1 MPTLS
6 AAVNASTV
14 DALLR
19 SRSVAVIG
27 ASDNPNK
34 VGGRP
39 VHYLNR
45 YGYDGRIYP
54 INPGRDEIQ
63 GHRAYPDLDALDTV
77 PDAAVIAVAGDAA
90 LEQVRRCAAAGV
102 RAAVVMAS
110 GFAETGDAG
119 RRRQDE
125 LVAAAHAGGMRIVGP
140 NAQGTANFASG
151 AVLNFS
157 TMFMEVAPAD
167 GPIAIVSQSGA
178 ASVMPYALLRQAG
191 LGVRYLVA
199 TGNDADLDACAM
211 AEAVAADEVVRL
223 VLVYLESLSDPA
235 RLAAAAAI
243 ARRRGAAVVVL
254 KSGGSKRGAAA
265 AASHTGAMV
274 GNDAAIDAFLARHGI
289 WRAPDIA
296 AFVRAAPLYLQGR
309 DPGLGRTVVISHSG
323 AVGVMAA
330 DLAERAGLPLT
341 DLAPATQDALA
352 RVLPDFGTAANP
364 LDMTAA
370 LLGHGDLF
378 PRALGAL
385 GGDPGANM
393 VMIGIPVAGPG
404 YDVEAL
410 ARDAAGF
417 VDAHAMPLVVS
428 APQATVRAAFDRRG
442 VPTYVT
448 EADAIAAL
456 HQYAM
461 HRRLMEAAARA
472 EGDDPGADPGAGHGA
487 DPGAGH
493 GADAR
498 VGSCT
503 DVCADACA
511 DARANAGGNAARN
524 TADAGAGTGLLD
536 EYASLSLLGRY
547 GVPAV
552 PQRLCET
559 AEQAVQ
565 AAAALA
571 AGDAPVVVKGCATSV
586 PHKSEHGLVHLRLAG
601 AAQVLAAATACL
613 GKLAELGV
621 ERPRVLVAP
630 MVKGTHEFALGVTV
644 DPQLGPLVMIGDG
657 GTLLELRQDIVTL
670 LAPFDGA
677 AAREACRRL
686 RVAPLFDGYR
696 DMPPLDLD
704 ALADAAV
711 ALGEFAMACGGT
723 LMSVDINPL
732 MVMPAGQGAMAV
744 DAVVEMR

>member
-1 MPTLS
+1 MPILS
-6 AAVNASTV
+6 AAVNASII

-19 SRSVAVIG
+19 PRSVAVIG

-39 VHYLNR
+39 VHYLSR
-45 YGYDGRIYP
+45 YGFAGRIYP

-63 GHRAYPDLDALDTV
+63 GHRAYPSLDALDTA

-211 AEAVAADEVVRL
+211 AEAVAADEAVRL
-223 VLVYLESLSDPA
+223 VLIYLESLSDPA

-296 AFVRAAPLYLQGR
+296 AFVRAAPLYLQGH

-352 RVLPDFGTAANP
+352 QVLPDFGTAANP

-370 LLGHGDLF
+370 LLGQGDLF

-385 GGDPGANM
+385 GSDPGANM

-410 ARDAAGF
+410 AGDAAGF
-417 VDAHAMPLVVS
+417 VDAHARPLVVS
-428 APQATVRAAFDRRG
+428 APQASVRAAFDRRG

-472 EGDDPGADPGAGHGA
+472 EG
-487 DPGAGH
+487 
-493 GADAR
+493 ADAR
-498 VGSCT
+498 
-503 DVCADACA
+503 
-511 DARANAGGNAARN
+511 GNALGNVAGHP
-524 TADAGAGTGLLD
+524 ADAGAGTGLLD

-547 GVPAV
+547 GVPVV

-559 AEQAVQ
+559 PEQAVQ

-571 AGDAPVVVKGCATSV
+571 AGDAPVVVKGCAASV

-601 AAQVLAAATACL
+601 AAQVRAAASACL

-621 ERPRVLVAP
+621 DGPRVLVAP

-670 LAPFDGA
+670 LAPFDLA

>member
-1 MPTLS
+1 MPIHS
-6 AAVNASTV
+6 AAVNASTI

-19 SRSVAVIG
+19 PRSIAVIG

-39 VHYLNR
+39 VHYLSR
-45 YGYDGRIYP
+45 YGFAGRVYP

-63 GHRAYPDLDALDTV
+63 GRRAYPSLDALDTV

-211 AEAVAADEVVRL
+211 AEAVAADEAVRL

-296 AFVRAAPLYLQGR
+296 AFVRAAPLYLQGH

-341 DLAPATQDALA
+341 DLAPATQHALA
-352 RVLPDFGTAANP
+352 QVLPDFGTAANP

-370 LLGHGDLF
+370 LLGQGDLF

-385 GGDPGANM
+385 GSDPGANM

-417 VDAHAMPLVVS
+417 VDAHARPLVVS
-428 APQATVRAAFDRRG
+428 APQDTVRAVFDRRG

-461 HRRLMEAAARA
+461 HKRLMEAAARGERFDSDAGYCA
-472 EGDDPGADPGAGHGA
+472 EAGAGALA
-487 DPGAGH
+487 DGRVDGRADVR
-493 GADAR
+493 ADAAQPT
-498 VGSCT
+498 S
-503 DVCADACA
+503 
-511 DARANAGGNAARN
+511 
-524 TADAGAGTGLLD
+524 DAGTGTGLLD

-547 GVPAV
+547 GVPVV

-559 AEQAVQ
+559 PEQAVQ

-571 AGDAPVVVKGCATSV
+571 AGDAPVVVKGCAASV

-601 AAQVLAAATACL
+601 AAQVRAAATACL
-613 GKLAELGV
+613 GKLAGLGV
-621 ERPRVLVAP
+621 EAPRVLVAP
-630 MVKGTHEFALGVTV
+630 MVKGMHEFALGVTV

-670 LAPFDGA
+670 LAPFDRA

-711 ALGEFAMACGGT
+711 ALGEFALACRGT
-723 LMSVDINPL
+723 LRSVDINPL
-732 MVMPAGQGAMAV
+732 MVMPAGQGAIAV